1 MENLVSTGIRTA
13 IVTSYLPRQ
22 CGIATFSSDLL
33 NSLKPNYN
41 VNHFN
46 TNYLQVVAVENLTPA
61 HEYADEVTFIIRDQN
76 LDDYIQAAGF
86 INTRPIDIVSLQHE
100 FNLFGGKDGDYIIQF
115 LNRLKKPVVT
125 TLHTIPIEAS
135 STQKKTLEQ
144 VCNLSTF
151 VVVISEKSKW
161 ILREHYRVPDERV
174 IVVHH
179 GVHDV
184 PFANPAEYKKKI
196 NMENRDII
204 LTFGLLDQHKG
215 MEYVIEAMI
224 EVVTRY
230 PQATFIIL
238 GKTHP
243 AILKLHGEEYRESL
257 KEMIEENKLE
267 NNVFFRNEFV
277 TLEELIDYLM
287 ASDIYITPYLNKERV
302 SSGTLAY
309 ALACGKAII
318 STPYYYAEELLNDQ
332 RGRLVPFEDSKAIAS
347 ELLLLLGDDGLRN
360 RIRRNAYRFGRKMLW
375 TEAGKSYYKIFAE
388 AIKKE
393 KSSG

>member
-33 NSLKPNYN
+33 TSLKPNYN
-41 VNHFN
+41 INHFN
-46 TNYLQVVAVENLTPA
+46 TSYLQVVAIENLTPA
-61 HEYADEVTFIIRDQN
+61 HEYPNEVTFIIREQI

-86 INTRPIDIVSLQHE
+86 INTRSIDVVSLQHE
-100 FNLFGGKDGDYIIQF
+100 FNLFGGEDGNYITQF

-135 STQKKTLEQ
+135 PTQKKSLED

-151 VVVISEKSKW
+151 IVVISEKSKW
-161 ILREHYRVPDERV
+161 ILREHYHIPDDRV
-174 IVVHH
+174 IVIHH

-196 NMENRDII
+196 NMEDRDII
-204 LTFGLLDQHKG
+204 LTFGLLDQFKG
-215 MEYVIEAMI
+215 MEYVIEAMKK
-224 EVVTRY
+224 VVIRH

-257 KEMIEENKLE
+257 KKMIKENKLD
-267 NNVFFRNEFV
+267 NNIFFRNEFV

-287 ASDIYITPYLNKERV
+287 AADIYITPYLNKERV

-318 STPYYYAEELLNDQ
+318 STPYYYAQELLNDQ
-332 RGRLVPFEDSKAIAS
+332 RGRIVPFEDSEAIAR
-347 ELLLLLGDDGLRN
+347 ELLLLLGDDDLRN
-360 RIRRNAYRFGRKMLW
+360 EIRRKAYRFGRKMLW
-375 TEAGKSYYKIFAE
+375 TEAGKSYYRTFAE

-393 KSSG
+393 KSSN